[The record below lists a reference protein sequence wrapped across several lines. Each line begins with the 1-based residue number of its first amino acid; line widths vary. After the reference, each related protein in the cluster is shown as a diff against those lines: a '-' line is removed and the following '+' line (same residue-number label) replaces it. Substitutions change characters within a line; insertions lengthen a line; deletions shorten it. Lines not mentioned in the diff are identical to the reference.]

1 MLFITMGTL
10 EGVANTL
17 DPSFDFA
24 TTARPLVEEL
34 LPRQW
39 GRERLERS
47 FRRSGLRYFRL
58 VEDLPFLLDAT
69 LRRTS
74 GGEFRIAVRPV
85 DTEDL
90 TRQLESIASRLSYAL
105 ILAALILGTALLLS
119 RSERIS
125 EEVLLLFDVVALLAI
140 ATVVWLLFSSFRR
153 GRGGKR
159 R

>member
-1 MLFITMGTL
+1 
-10 EGVANTL
+10 
-17 DPSFDFA
+17 
-24 TTARPLVEEL
+24 
-34 LPRQW
+34 
-39 GRERLERS
+39 
-47 FRRSGLRYFRL
+47 
-58 VEDLPFLLDAT
+58 
-69 LRRTS
+69 
-74 GGEFRIAVRPV
+74 V